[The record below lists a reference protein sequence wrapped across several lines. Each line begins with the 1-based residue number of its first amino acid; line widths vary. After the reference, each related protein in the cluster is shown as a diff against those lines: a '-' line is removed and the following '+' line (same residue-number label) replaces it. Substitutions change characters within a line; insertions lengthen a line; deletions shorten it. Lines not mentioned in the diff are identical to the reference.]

1 MTVKTVLDKI
11 ARGEDACVCCVGD
24 SVTYGVIHCRPE
36 ETYTAKLAAA
46 FAGQYR
52 TCTVLRYDGIYHDDN
67 GNCPL
72 DAYDGPVLVQAG
84 TAGCLTVVRSGVG
97 GDTVA
102 RLCNRA
108 DDFTVKLPGGMR
120 PDLMTVMAGINDALR
135 EDPQKYVTVAEYEV
149 HYRRLLDLLHQRLP
163 ETALVLMPPSYN
175 DHGETAQSHLEPYCD
190 CVRRLAK
197 EYALPLIDVHAL
209 WMAHLIPGSAHFGQ
223 RDWLSES
230 TYDACHPT
238 PIGSEMTARYIFDCL
253 HRI

>member
-120 PDLMTVMAGINDALR
+120 PDLMTVMAVRSPLS
-135 EDPQKYVTVAEYEV
+135 
-149 HYRRLLDLLHQRLP
+149 
-163 ETALVLMPPSYN
+163 PPS
-175 DHGETAQSHLEPYCD
+175 
-190 CVRRLAK
+190 
-197 EYALPLIDVHAL
+197 
-209 WMAHLIPGSAHFGQ
+209 GSA
-223 RDWLSES
+223 
-230 TYDACHPT
+230 APT
-238 PIGSEMTARYIFDCL
+238 PAGNGTGADAPFLQRPRRNRSKPPGAVLRLRQTAGKGIRSAAD
-253 HRI
+253 